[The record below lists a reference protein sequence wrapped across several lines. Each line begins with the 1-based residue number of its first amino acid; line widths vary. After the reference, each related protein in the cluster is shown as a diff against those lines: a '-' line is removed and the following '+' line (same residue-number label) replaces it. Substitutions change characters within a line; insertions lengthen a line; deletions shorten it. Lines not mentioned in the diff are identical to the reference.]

1 MSSTTNVFD
10 FQKFSSILD
19 KSRKQSKKKEYQC
32 CIPGCNEVALLH
44 SHLVPQSALK
54 KYICD
59 DKHQLIQNQ
68 IDEIHPMVAVKTG
81 EISLETFYTIGIS
94 EAMSMPIFCKKHDN
108 DLFCEFEGDADS
120 ADPYNPRFQI
130 LQALRA
136 IGALRYRESRLLEQ
150 NTIKSSLSE
159 FYVGGVYNDES
170 QMYQNLVHR
179 YDSTISNLY
188 KAVETD
194 DYDNYEFVCFE
205 LEPLKLAIC
214 DAFIDDTDL
223 KEHIMDD
230 EYSIP
235 VKALYINMIP
245 KNNNSYLFIG
255 YDKKNVSNALIEL
268 LEKWK
273 TAFKDGLDI
282 KVLYVILCH
291 CSNNWCISPDCDS
304 RIIEYL
310 YNNYSNDRMDVIF

>member
-1 MSSTTNVFD
+1 MSSTTNDFD
-10 FQKFSSILD
+10 FQNFSSILD

>member
-1 MSSTTNVFD
+1 MSSTTNDFD

-150 NTIKSSLSE
+150 NMIKSSLSE

>member
-1 MSSTTNVFD
+1 MSSTTNDFD

-268 LEKWK
+268 LKKWK

>member
-1 MSSTTNVFD
+1 M
-10 FQKFSSILD
+10 KSIPWL
-19 KSRKQSKKKEYQC
+19 Q
-32 CIPGCNEVALLH
+32 
-44 SHLVPQSALK
+44 LK
-54 KYICD
+54 
-59 DKHQLIQNQ
+59 L
-68 IDEIHPMVAVKTG
+68 G
-81 EISLETFYTIGIS
+81 EISLEKFYAIGIS

-136 IGALRYRESRLLEQ
+136 IGALRYRESRLLEK

-235 VKALYINMIP
+235 VKALYINLIP

-268 LEKWK
+268 LDKWK
-273 TAFKDGLDI
+273 FALKDGLDI

-304 RIIEYL
+304 RVIEYL

>member
-1 MSSTTNVFD
+1 MSSTTNDFD

-19 KSRKQSKKKEYQC
+19 KSRKQSRKKEYQC
-32 CIPGCNEVALLH
+32 CIPGCNEEALHH
-44 SHLVPQSALK
+44 SHLVSQAALK

-68 IDEIHPMVAVKTG
+68 IDEINPMAAVKTG
-81 EISLETFYTIGIS
+81 EIPLEKFYTIGIS
-94 EAMSMPIFCKKHDN
+94 EAMSMPVFCKKHDN

-136 IGALRYRESRLLEQ
+136 IGALRYRELKRIEQ
-150 NTIKSSLSE
+150 NTIKASIDNLYS
-159 FYVGGVYNDES
+159 GWVYQEEM
-170 QMYQNLVHR
+170 QMSKNLVRR

-188 KAVETD
+188 KAVKTD
-194 DYDNYEFVCFE
+194 DFGNYEFVCFE

-223 KEHIMDD
+223 EEHIMDD
-230 EYSIP
+230 AYSIP
-235 VKALYINMIP
+235 VKALYINLIP
-245 KNNNSYLFIG
+245 NNNNSYLFIG

-273 TAFKDGLDI
+273 SAFKDGLDI
-282 KVLYVILCH
+282 KVLYAILCH

-310 YNNYSNDRMDVIF
+310 DNNYSNDRMDVIF

>member
-1 MSSTTNVFD
+1 MSSTTNDFD

-268 LEKWK
+268 LGKWK